1 MKRQDLQNRVE
12 IEGPA
17 KMRKLWFVHF
27 RRLKLER

>member
-17 KMRKLWFVHF
+17 KMRKLWFVPLW
-27 RRLKLER
+27 RLKA